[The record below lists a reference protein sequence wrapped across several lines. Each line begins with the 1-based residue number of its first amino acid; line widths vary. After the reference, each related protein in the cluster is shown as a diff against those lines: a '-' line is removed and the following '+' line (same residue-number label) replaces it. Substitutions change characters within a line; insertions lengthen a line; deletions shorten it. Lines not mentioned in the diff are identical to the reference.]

1 MREQGEAEYWVHALC
16 FVLWISDSF
25 REIINQTFHL
35 FFAIFIDMLVNT
47 LNYLLVF
54 FSLKLELNTKSV
66 NRILEKIINEIVIFD
81 C

>member
-1 MREQGEAEYWVHALC
+1 
-16 FVLWISDSF
+16 
-25 REIINQTFHL
+25 
-35 FFAIFIDMLVNT
+35 MLVNT

-54 FSLKLELNTKSV
+54 FSLKLELNTESV